1 LGLFDRYLSGQLLMY
16 FGFFSLVLVAVYWVN
31 RAIGLFDQLIAGGS
45 NILTF
50 LEFTALALP
59 NVIMAVLPVSAL
71 VATLYGINRLA
82 AESEMVVAQTT
93 GLSPWRLARP
103 VLIFGFVVALMVS
116 VLAHVLTPASRSALA
131 VRGAQLSQDV
141 TARFLKEG
149 EFIHPGAGITV
160 YVREITPQGELL
172 GLFLQDRRSPEV
184 RTSYT
189 AERAILVRADPD
201 VGGGTRLVMFDGM
214 AQTLQTVDRNLV
226 TTTFNDFAYD
236 LAGLAGSAA
245 ARTRDPRELSTL
257 ELLRAD
263 ATTQELTGVDV
274 AKLQYEGHLRI
285 SEALFAFA
293 LPLMALGFLMLG
305 GYSRLGLWRQI
316 LAAVV
321 AAIILKMLGN
331 IAETAA
337 RGQVGGWWLTYVP
350 SLMTLA
356 LGAGLIWRSTFGPLR
371 LRRTGGGA

>member
-1 LGLFDRYLSGQLLMY
+1 MGLFDRYLSGQLLMY

-45 NILTF
+45 NIVTF

-160 YVREITPQGELL
+160 YVREITPRGELL

-245 ARTRDPRELSTL
+245 ARTRDPRELSTP

>member
-1 LGLFDRYLSGQLLMY
+1 MGLFDRYLSGQLLMY
-16 FGFFSLVLVAVYWVN
+16 FSFFSLVLVAVYWVN

-131 VRGAQLSQDV
+131 VRGAELSQDV

-160 YVREITPQGELL
+160 YVREITPRGELL

-245 ARTRDPRELSTL
+245 ARTRDPRELSTP

>member
-1 LGLFDRYLSGQLLMY
+1 MY
-16 FGFFSLVLVAVYWVN
+16 FSFFSLVLVAVYWVN

-45 NILTF
+45 NIVTF

-160 YVREITPQGELL
+160 YVREITPRGELL

-214 AQTLQTVDRNLV
+214 AQTLQTMDRNLV

-245 ARTRDPRELSTL
+245 ARTRDPRELSTP

-331 IAETAA
+331 IGETAA

>member
-1 LGLFDRYLSGQLLMY
+1 MGLFDRYLSGQLLMY

-131 VRGAQLSQDV
+131 VRGAELSQDV

-160 YVREITPQGELL
+160 YVREITPRGELL

-201 VGGGTRLVMFDGM
+201 LGGGTRLVMFDGM

-245 ARTRDPRELSTL
+245 ARTRDPRELSTP

-371 LRRTGGGA
+371 LRRTGGVA

>member
-16 FGFFSLVLVAVYWVN
+16 FSFFSLVLVAVYWVN

-131 VRGAQLSQDV
+131 VRGAELSQDV

-160 YVREITPQGELL
+160 YVREITPRGELL

-201 VGGGTRLVMFDGM
+201 LGGGTRLVMFDGM
-214 AQTLQTVDRNLV
+214 AQTLQTMDRNLV

-245 ARTRDPRELSTL
+245 ARTRDPRELSTP

>member
-1 LGLFDRYLSGQLLMY
+1 MGLFDRYLSGQLLMY
-16 FGFFSLVLVAVYWVN
+16 FSFFSLVLVAVYWVN

-131 VRGAQLSQDV
+131 VRGAELSQDV

-160 YVREITPQGELL
+160 YVREITPRGELL

-201 VGGGTRLVMFDGM
+201 LGGGTRLVMFDGM

-245 ARTRDPRELSTL
+245 ARTRDPRELSTP

>member
-1 LGLFDRYLSGQLLMY
+1 MGLFDRYLSGQLLMY
-16 FGFFSLVLVAVYWVN
+16 FSFFSLVLVAVYWVN

-131 VRGAQLSQDV
+131 VRGAELSQDV

-160 YVREITPQGELL
+160 YVREITPRGELL

-201 VGGGTRLVMFDGM
+201 LGGGTRLVMFDGM
-214 AQTLQTVDRNLV
+214 AQTLQTMDRNLV

-245 ARTRDPRELSTL
+245 ARTRDPRELSTP

>member
-1 LGLFDRYLSGQLLMY
+1 MGLFDRYLSGQLLMY
-16 FGFFSLVLVAVYWVN
+16 FSFFSLVLVAVYWVN

-160 YVREITPQGELL
+160 YVREITPRGELL

-201 VGGGTRLVMFDGM
+201 LGGGTRLVMFDGM

-245 ARTRDPRELSTL
+245 ARTRDPRELSTP